1 MMKNFFTV
9 KSSDCSIL
17 LSRLQTS
24 KEGILC
30 FSSCTM
36 TSPEASLP
44 APANR
49 HMQLTSGETVYNHV
63 FLQMLDIVNIFCEQT
78 LSNNLHF
85 YVFLVQVPS
94 VHGVRFLLC
103 WWLMVDDRPTLLYCK
118 ALSLVRIVNEYRV
131 KCWFLHSV
139 ILCTYYH
146 DIWEIDDK
154 TSHLKHVLRAR
165 KLQNFWFL
173 SFPKVI

>member
-1 MMKNFFTV
+1 
-9 KSSDCSIL
+9 
-17 LSRLQTS
+17 
-24 KEGILC
+24 
-30 FSSCTM
+30 M

-49 HMQLTSGETVYNHV
+49 HMQLTSEETVYNHV

-103 WWLMVDDRPTLLYCK
+103 
-118 ALSLVRIVNEYRV
+118 
-131 KCWFLHSV
+131 
-139 ILCTYYH
+139 
-146 DIWEIDDK
+146 
-154 TSHLKHVLRAR
+154 
-165 KLQNFWFL
+165 
-173 SFPKVI
+173 